1 MADALT
7 LNTLDTPAPR
17 DLGAYVY
24 TRPNGLQQIT
34 LLIEGAH
41 CANCISRI
49 EKALH
54 AMLAVRTARLNLST
68 GRLLVEW
75 DGAAEQAGLL
85 AKQVEDLGFGVRAL
99 DTHAPQDEN
108 ASREKQL
115 LRALAVAGFGAANIM
130 LMSVA
135 IWSGAADEVA
145 TRSLFHFLSAVI
157 AVPVVAY
164 AGWPFFKS
172 AALALKARTTNMDV
186 PISLAVLLSVGLSLV
201 QMASAEGGAGQHV
214 WFESATMLLFFLL
227 IGRLLD
233 ARARGRAH
241 SAVSRL
247 LAMRMVDAMVL
258 NADGTTTLTQADMVT
273 PGILVRVPMGAQVPV
288 DGTIKDGTSSFDTSL
303 VTGESTAVE
312 MTEGGKV
319 YAGTVNLG
327 APITLRADA
336 THEDTLLADITRM
349 MTAAEQR
356 RGGIVILADKIA
368 RAYVPVVHF
377 LAAAAFIFWLAIMA
391 ASLPHALEI
400 TIAVLV
406 ITCPCALALAV
417 PVVQVL
423 ASTKLMQQGI
433 LIKSPAALE
442 RLAQIDTVVFDKT
455 GTLTLPELVPDI
467 SALDDTQKAV
477 AHGLA
482 NVSHHPLARALAA
495 HLEGTPAALTN
506 IQELPGNGLS
516 GESPDGEVKLGRAEW
531 VGADK
536 GTQAPSPELWLA
548 LPQQSPI
555 RIAFKDCLRPD
566 TTQTIQRLQ
575 EKGLNV
581 ILLSG
586 DRAGAVAS
594 TAASCG
600 IADWH
605 PDMRPDAKAAFLQ
618 KLEAEDRKVMMV
630 GDGLNDGPAL
640 ANAWIS
646 VSPASGADIAQTTAD
661 IVFQRSSLKAVT
673 DLLGIA
679 GNARSL
685 ARQNIGFALAY
696 NLVAIPLAM
705 AGFITPLLA
714 AIAMS
719 ASSLTV
725 TANAFRL
732 SLWRAS

>member
-1 MADALT
+1 MADTLALPP
-7 LNTLDTPAPR
+7 LSGPAAR
-17 DLGAYVY
+17 DLGAYVNA
-24 TRPNGLQQIT
+24 RADGLQQIT

-41 CANCISRI
+41 CANCIARI
-49 EKALH
+49 ENSLT
-54 AMLAVRTARLNLST
+54 AVSGVKTARLNLST

-75 DGAAEQAGLL
+75 QGHANQAGAL

-99 DTHAPQDEN
+99 DTHGPQDEN
-108 ASREKQL
+108 TTKEKQL

-135 IWSGAADEVA
+135 IWSGAADETA

-172 AALALKARTTNMDV
+172 ALLALRARTTNMDV

-201 QMASAEGGAGQHV
+201 QMAEEGQHV

-247 LAMRMVDAMVL
+247 LAMRMVDATIV
-258 NADGTTTLTQADMVT
+258 NDDGTTTLTQADMVL
-273 PGILVRVPMGAQVPV
+273 PGMQVRVPMGAQVPV
-288 DGTIKDGTSSFDTSL
+288 DGTITEGQSSFDTSL
-303 VTGESTAVE
+303 VTGESTPME
-312 MTEGGKV
+312 ISQGGAV
-319 YAGTVNLG
+319 YAGTINLG

-336 THEDTLLADITRM
+336 THEDTLLADIARM

-377 LAAAAFIFWLAIMA
+377 LAAAALVFWLTIMA

-442 RLAQIDTVVFDKT
+442 RLAEIDTVVFDKT
-455 GTLTLPELVPDI
+455 GTLTLPDLVPDV
-467 SALDDTQKAV
+467 SALNSEQQATA
-477 AHGLA
+477 LA
-482 NVSHHPLARALAA
+482 LASASHHPLARALAS
-495 HLEGTPAALTN
+495 HLEGTPASLSN
-506 IQELPGNGLS
+506 ITEDPGNGLRAE
-516 GESPDGEVKLGRAEW
+516 GGFKLGRAAW
-531 VGADK
+531 VGADE
-536 GTQAPSPELWLA
+536 TAQPPAPELWLSMPDA
-548 LPQQSPI
+548 APL
-555 RIAFKDCLRPD
+555 RIPFKDELRPD
-566 TTQTIQRLQ
+566 AARTIQRLQ
-575 EKGLNV
+575 DKGLDV

-586 DRAGAVAS
+586 DRTAPVAH
-594 TAASCG
+594 TAAAAG
-600 IADWH
+600 IIDWQA
-605 PDMRPDAKAAFLQ
+605 DMRPDAKADYLHQ
-618 KLEAEDRKVMMV
+618 LEAQGRKVMMV

-640 ANAWIS
+640 ANAYIS
-646 VSPASGADIAQTTAD
+646 LSPASGADIAQTTAD
-661 IVFQRSSLKAVT
+661 IVFQRPSLKAVT
-673 DLLGIA
+673 DLLDIA
-679 GNARSL
+679 GNARGL

-696 NLVAIPLAM
+696 NMVAIPLAM

-714 AIAMS
+714 ALAMS

-732 SLWRAS
+732 SFWRAS

>member
-1 MADALT
+1 MADALA
-7 LNTLDTPAPR
+7 LTPPSAPTPR
-17 DLGAYVY
+17 DLGAYVNA
-24 TRPNGLQQIT
+24 RADGMQQMT
-34 LLIEGAH
+34 LLVEGAH
-41 CANCISRI
+41 CANCIARI
-49 EKALH
+49 ENSLH
-54 AMLAVRTARLNLST
+54 AVPQVRAARLNLST
-68 GRLLVEW
+68 GRLLIEW
-75 DGAAEQAGLL
+75 QGGANQAGAL

-108 ASREKQL
+108 TSKEKQL

-172 AALALKARTTNMDV
+172 AWLVLKARTTNMDV

-201 QMASAEGGAGQHV
+201 QMTGSEAGEGQHV

-247 LAMRMVDAMVL
+247 LAMRMVDATII
-258 NADGTTTLTQADMVT
+258 NADGTTTLTQADMVL
-273 PGILVRVPMGAQVPV
+273 PGMHVRVPMGAQVPV
-288 DGTIKDGTSSFDTSL
+288 DGTITEGRSSFDTSL
-303 VTGESTAVE
+303 VTGESTPVE
-312 MTEGGKV
+312 IAQGGEV
-319 YAGTVNLG
+319 YAGTINLG

-336 THEDTLLADITRM
+336 THEDTLLADIARM

-368 RAYVPVVHF
+368 SAYVPVVHF
-377 LAAAAFIFWLAIMA
+377 LAAAAFVFWLTIMA

-423 ASTKLMQQGI
+423 ASTKLMQRGI
-433 LIKSPAALE
+433 LIRSPAALE

-455 GTLTLPELVPDI
+455 GTLTLPELAPNT
-467 SALDDTQKAV
+467 SGLDEDQKAT
-477 AHGLA
+477 ALA
-482 NVSHHPLARALAA
+482 LASQSHHPLARALAT
-495 HLEGTPAALTN
+495 HLDGAPAALTN
-506 IQELPGNGLS
+506 ITEVPGNGLS
-516 GESPDGEVKLGRAEW
+516 AAGGIKLGRAAW
-531 VGADK
+531 VGADD
-536 GTQAPSPELWLA
+536 TAPPPTPELWLA
-548 LPQQSPI
+548 RPNVKPI
-555 RIAFKDCLRPD
+555 RIPFTDELRPD
-566 TTQTIQRLQ
+566 TAETIQRLKD
-575 EKGLNV
+575 KGLNV

-586 DRAGAVAS
+586 DRAAAVAT
-594 TAASCG
+594 TADKCG
-600 IADWH
+600 IPDWH
-605 PDMRPDAKAAFLQ
+605 ADMRPDAKANYLQ
-618 KLEAEDRKVMMV
+618 KLEAEGRKVMMV

-640 ANAWIS
+640 ANAYIS
-646 VSPASGADIAQTTAD
+646 LSPASGADIAQTTAD
-661 IVFQRSSLKAVT
+661 IVFQHESLKAVT
-673 DLLGIA
+673 DLLAIA
-679 GNARSL
+679 GKARSL
-685 ARQNIGFALAY
+685 AHQNIGFALVY
-696 NLVAIPLAM
+696 NMVAIPLAM
-705 AGFITPLLA
+705 AGFITPLWA
-714 AIAMS
+714 ALAMS
-719 ASSLTV
+719 ASSITV

-732 SLWRAS
+732 SFWRAS

>member
-1 MADALT
+1 MADTLALPP
-7 LNTLDTPAPR
+7 LGTPAAR
-17 DLGAYVY
+17 DLGAYVNA
-24 TRPNGLQQIT
+24 RADGLQQIT

-41 CANCISRI
+41 CANCIARI
-49 EKALH
+49 ENSLT
-54 AMLAVRTARLNLST
+54 AVAGVKTARLNLST

-75 DGAAEQAGLL
+75 QGLANQAGAL

-99 DTHAPQDEN
+99 DTHGPQDEN
-108 ASREKQL
+108 TTKEKQL

-135 IWSGAADEVA
+135 IWSGAADETA

-172 AALALKARTTNMDV
+172 ALLALRARTTNMDV

-201 QMASAEGGAGQHV
+201 QMAEEGQHV

-247 LAMRMVDAMVL
+247 LAMRMVDATIV
-258 NADGTTTLTQADMVT
+258 NDDGTTTLTQADMVL
-273 PGILVRVPMGAQVPV
+273 PGMQVRVPMGAQVPV
-288 DGTIKDGTSSFDTSL
+288 DGTITEGQSSFDTSL
-303 VTGESTAVE
+303 VTGESTPME
-312 MTEGGKV
+312 ISQGGAV
-319 YAGTVNLG
+319 YAGTINLG

-336 THEDTLLADITRM
+336 TDEDTLLADIARM

-377 LAAAAFIFWLAIMA
+377 LAAAALVFWLTIMA

-442 RLAQIDTVVFDKT
+442 RLAEIDTVVFDKT
-455 GTLTLPELVPDI
+455 GTLTLPDLMPDI
-467 SALDDTQKAV
+467 SALNGEQQATA
-477 AHGLA
+477 LA
-482 NVSHHPLARALAA
+482 LASASHHPLARALAS
-495 HLEGTPAALTN
+495 HLEGTPASLSN
-506 IQELPGNGLS
+506 ISEDPGNGLRAE
-516 GESPDGEVKLGRAEW
+516 GGFKLGRAAW
-531 VGADK
+531 VGADE
-536 GTQAPSPELWLA
+536 TAQTPAPELWLSMPNA
-548 LPQQSPI
+548 APL
-555 RIAFKDCLRPD
+555 RIPFKDELRPD
-566 TTQTIQRLQ
+566 AAHVIQRLKD
-575 EKGLNV
+575 KGLKV

-586 DRAGAVAS
+586 DRPAPVAH
-594 TAASCG
+594 TAAAAG
-600 IADWH
+600 ITDWQA
-605 PDMRPDAKAAFLQ
+605 DMRPDAKADYLQ
-618 KLEAEDRKVMMV
+618 QLEAQGRKVMMV

-640 ANAWIS
+640 ANAYIS
-646 VSPASGADIAQTTAD
+646 LSPASGADITQTTAD
-661 IVFQRSSLKAVT
+661 IVFQRPSLKAVT
-673 DLLGIA
+673 DLLDIA
-679 GNARSL
+679 GNARGL

-696 NLVAIPLAM
+696 NMVAIPLAM

-714 AIAMS
+714 ALAMS

-732 SLWRAS
+732 SFWRAS